1 MRYETPNTP
10 VPQAIS
16 LLEFNRRI
24 KHLLTHS
31 DVMGCWVTAET
42 SDVQVRRGHCYLELL
57 QKDSDSGNTIAKIG
71 AVIWANVFQRINY
84 EFKSVTGHDIRT
96 GMKVMVQLSANFHEQ
111 YGLKAIINAINPE
124 FTLGDMARR
133 RMEIIRQLT
142 EDGIIN
148 MNKELPFP
156 QVLQRVAVISAQDA
170 AGYGDFMNQLESNPH
185 GLKFYP
191 CLFPAMMQ
199 GTSTVTSVIN
209 ALNRI
214 ATHEE
219 LFDCVVII
227 RGGGSST
234 DLNWFDNYDLAAN
247 IAQFPLPVITG
258 IGHERDVTVLDY
270 VARMRVKTPTAAAE
284 FIIQTGVSALAHL
297 TELSNCIVNTVKD
310 SIARSQEQLTYYT
323 SQIPMLATHL
333 LETSQLRL
341 QRYME
346 TIPMQVNGR
355 INKERNLINRQMD
368 LMKNAIGQNM
378 LREQMR
384 VKNLE
389 DKVQLLSPRNTL
401 KRGYS
406 LTMCNGH
413 AITEASQL
421 KPGDIITSHF
431 KSGKV
436 KSTINDPS

>member
-1 MRYETPNTP
+1 MSEDIIGTQ

-16 LLEFNRRI
+16 LLEFNGRI

-31 DVMGCWVTAET
+31 DVMGCWVMAET
-42 SDVQVRRGHCYLELL
+42 SDVQVRRGHCYLELV
-57 QKDSDSGNTIAKIG
+57 QKDPNSGSTVAKIG

-84 EFKSVTGHDIRT
+84 DFKSVTGQDFGT
-96 GMKVMVQLSANFHEQ
+96 GMKIMVQLSASYHEQ
-111 YGLKAIINAINPE
+111 YGLKAVINAINPE

-142 EDGIIN
+142 REGIID
-148 MNKELPFP
+148 MNKELTLPP
-156 QVLQRVAVISAQDA
+156 VLQRIAVISAQGA
-170 AGYGDFMNQLESNPH
+170 AGYGDFMSQLENNPY

-191 CLFPAMMQ
+191 CLFPAVMQ
-199 GTSTVTSVIN
+199 GTNTVTSIVE

-214 ATHEE
+214 SGHET

-234 DLNWFDNYDLAAN
+234 DLNWFDNYELASN

-270 VARMRVKTPTAAAE
+270 VAKMRVKTPTAAAE
-284 FIIQTGVSALAHL
+284 FIIQTGTSAIAHL

-310 SIARSQEQLTYYT
+310 SLSRSQEQLTYYT
-323 SQIPMLATHL
+323 GQIPTLANHL
-333 LETSQLRL
+333 LETSRLRL

-346 TIPMQVNGR
+346 SIPLQVNGR
-355 INKERNLINRQMD
+355 ISNERNLLNRQVD
-368 LMKNAIGQNM
+368 LMKNAIAQNM
-378 LREQMR
+378 LKERMR
-384 VKNLE
+384 VSNLE

-401 KRGYS
+401 NRGYS
-406 LTMCNGH
+406 LTMCNGRVVTD
-413 AITEASQL
+413 ATSL
-421 KPGDIITSHF
+421 KAGDIITSHF

-436 KSTINDPS
+436 KSTINNS